1 MEQYAVR
8 DGGRVEAGSWG
19 GFCIKMNES
28 HFYLLLTVFFSH
40 EFISKVIEVHD
51 FYSFML

>member
-1 MEQYAVR
+1 MVVWKLGHGE
-8 DGGRVEAGSWG
+8 
-19 GFCIKMNES
+19 GFVLKVNES